1 MLLLV
6 RYAKANDNCAV
17 LESHTL
23 LRDRGWQ
30 FSVRKHV
37 QQDDPFEVLEC
48 PLEAADLLCSEA
60 VWVKS
65 IGVLLNFGSRSDLH
79 QVNDYYVDR
88 YGLRTR
94 SLKDFVSALATLG
107 DFGFVKSALII
118 RSHFYGAKKIRHEDV
133 VAEFEYLVSAVDS
146 AGTALDVD
154 VARDFYISL
163 LYKKSRRTFWMAH
176 CVKNLRFIGRT
187 SMNVE
192 DAVLTANLCDVRS
205 NMVVYDPCVGSGSLL
220 LVPAV
225 KGACVVGSDIDWWEM
240 VGSCTQKGRC
250 RTKLRGTSIHSNF
263 HAFGVSHRLLGA
275 LQGDVAQ
282 HFVTEVDRVVV
293 DIPYGRRISLG
304 REEICAFVRKVGSAA
319 SRVLRRD
326 GVLGMWAPVTDA
338 VEVDGMALVTHY
350 VQHSFSFQRSLLVFK
365 KLADVR

>member
-23 LRDRGWQ
+23 LKNHGWQ
-30 FSVRKHV
+30 FSVRKNV

-48 PLEAADLLCSEA
+48 SLEAADLLCSEA

-65 IGVLLNFGSRSDLH
+65 IGVLLSFGSWAGLH
-79 QVNDYYVDR
+79 QVNNYYVDR
-88 YGLRTR
+88 YSLRTR
-94 SLKDFVSALATLG
+94 SLKDFVSILATLD
-107 DFGFVKSALII
+107 DFSFVKRAFII
-118 RSHFYGAKKIRHEDV
+118 HSHFYGTKKVLHEDV
-133 VAEFEYLVSAVDS
+133 VAEFEYLVSDVDS

-176 CVKNLRFIGRT
+176 GVKNLRFIGRT

-192 DAVLTANLCDVRS
+192 DAVLTANLCNVRS
-205 NMVVYDPCVGSGSLL
+205 NMVVYDPCVGSGTLL
-220 LVPAV
+220 LVPAM
-225 KGACVVGSDIDWWEM
+225 KGAYVVGSDIDWWEM
-240 VGSCTQKGRC
+240 VGSCVQKGRC

-263 HAFGVSHRLLGA
+263 HAFCVSHRFLGA
-275 LQGDVAQ
+275 MQGDLVQ
-282 HFVTEVDRVVV
+282 HFVSEVDRVLV

-304 REEICAFVRKVGSAA
+304 GEGILAFIRKVVSAA
-319 SRVLRRD
+319 RCVLCRD
-326 GVLGMWAPVTDA
+326 GVIGMWAPVTDA
-338 VEVDGMALVTHY
+338 VEIDGMVLVTHY

-365 KLADVR
+365 KTH